1 MGARNEY
8 ETLGYYLTRLL
19 CRWASTAAYETALV
33 HLHRRRFVHGDPGD
47 QAGPRVIAAY
57 CETARGGPALPS
69 AAFLA
74 RPSRPRAL

>member
-1 MGARNEY
+1 MASAAVR
-8 ETLGYYLTRLL
+8 ETVRV
-19 CRWASTAAYETALV
+19 ALY
-33 HLHRRRFVHGDPGD
+33 RRRFVGAHGDPGD